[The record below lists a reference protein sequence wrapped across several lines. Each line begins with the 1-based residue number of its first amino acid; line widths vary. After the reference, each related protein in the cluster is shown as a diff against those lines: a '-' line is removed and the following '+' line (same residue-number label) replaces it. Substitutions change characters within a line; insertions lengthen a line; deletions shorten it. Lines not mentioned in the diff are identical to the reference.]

1 MKTNLNIRQGLMFQV
16 ECDFWFEVTQKIFSE
31 FSVDPIKLYQ
41 SQYTNGEEI
50 VIIDNI
56 ENL

>member
-1 MKTNLNIRQGLMFQV
+1 MFQV
-16 ECDFWFEVTQKIFSE
+16 ECDFWVEVTPKIFSE
-31 FSVDPIKLYQ
+31 FSVNPIKLYQ
-41 SQYTNGEEI
+41 GQYTNGEQI